1 MQFQITEKRVAYL
14 PYVTDAALSAAV
26 KRLLVV
32 ADEAVSQS
40 IIAAGR
46 NKIDPFGV
54 LFEMAGFDLSYES
67 WQSAEATRQAQKT
80 LTNEV
85 GLFHQHILGSI
96 AGWTN
101 LGTGAVV
108 DLVCEKRQIVAE
120 VKNKHNTVKGSN
132 KVTVYDDLE
141 RAVAT
146 KGHMHFG
153 YTAYY
158 VEIIPR
164 NKMGYDKPFT
174 PSDNKTGLARKA
186 NEHIRIIDGKSFYAL
201 ATGVPD
207 ALNKLHKIL
216 PRVIEACS
224 KKKYKFVDPNGTAA
238 LFEKAFGSAR

>member
-1 MQFQITEKRVAYL
+1 MAHLSFIS
-14 PYVTDAALSAAV
+14 DAALTAAV
-26 KRLLVV
+26 TRLLTV

-54 LFEMAGFDLSYES
+54 LFEMAGFNLSYES

-108 DLVCEKRQIVAE
+108 DLVCEKRKIVAE

-146 KGHMHFG
+146 KGHIHFG

-158 VEIIPR
+158 VEIIPSS
-164 NKMGYDKPFT
+164 KTGYDKPFT

-186 NEHIRIIDGKSFYAL
+186 NERIRIIDGRTFYAL

-207 ALNKLHKIL
+207 ALNQLHQIL
-216 PRVIEACS
+216 PGVIETCS
-224 KKKYKFVDPNGTAA
+224 KKKYKFIDPNVTAV
-238 LFEKAFGSAR
+238 LFEKAFGSAK